1 MKDCHIRTALKS
13 KLLSRYAKDPSTL
26 IVDELGLRH
35 GAARIDVA
43 VINGVIHGFELKSD
57 CDTLNR
63 LPSQVKIY
71 NSVLDRITLVVGN
84 RHLEKGISLVPDWWG
99 IKLAEPCARGAIR
112 FTEIRRPQG
121 NPFQDIIAVC
131 KLLWREEALT
141 LLEELDRAE
150 GVRRKP
156 RAMIYAKLAEAGDPD
171 LIRSRVRH
179 QLRSRTHWRSATEQV
194 SSGG

>member
-1 MKDCHIRTALKS
+1 MKDCHLRTALKN
-13 KLLSRYAKDPSTL
+13 KLQLRYIKDSSTL

-43 VINGVIHGFELKSD
+43 VINGVIHGYELKSD

-71 NSVLDRITLVVGN
+71 NSVLDRITLVMGK
-84 RHLEKGISLVPDWWG
+84 RHLQEGTKIIPEWWG
-99 IKLAEPCARGAIR
+99 IKLAEQGPRGGMR
-112 FTEIRRPQG
+112 FTEIRRPRI
-121 NPFQDIIAVC
+121 NPSQDILAVC

-141 LLEELDRAE
+141 LLEELGEAE
-150 GVRRKP
+150 GLYRKP
-156 RAMIYAKLAEAGDPD
+156 RAAIYAKLVDVAAPN

-179 QLRSRTHWRSATEQV
+179 QLRSRKNWRAAE
-194 SSGG
+194 